1 MADENAT
8 GGQVGVN
15 AGLDILSGSNGV
27 ISASGTVGQRL
38 LAADFDI
45 NILRPCAE
53 PVARDAGLA
62 VNGTLMENEWQLL
75 DRTVQGVARERLPV
89 VTDLIRRGLVM
100 NLPNALGV
108 MDIQWE
114 QIKGD
119 LVDAEVTMS
128 GLTEATKDRME
139 FETVNMPVPLFHKE
153 FFYNLRHLAAARRN
167 GRNIDT
173 DHAEVATRKVAE
185 LIEKTLFDGLKIGGK
200 TIYGLRTQPMRKT
213 LSASASWLTASGEQI
228 VSDVMRMIQAATAP
242 GNNMDGPFTLYVSWA
257 IGSRF
262 GEDYKASS
270 DKTILQ
276 RLREIPG
283 LADIQWTSRLQNG
296 EALLVQLTNDVVQM
310 VNGIQPTMVEWE
322 SHGGFQHNFKIIA
335 IMLPRVRSNGWQQ
348 SGIVHLT

>member
-8 GGQVGVN
+8 GGQVGAS
-15 AGLDILSGSNGV
+15 AGLDVLSGRNGV

-38 LAADFDI
+38 LASDFDI
-45 NILRPCAE
+45 NILRPCA
-53 PVARDAGLA
+53 VQASRDPGLA
-62 VNGTLMENEWQLL
+62 VNGTLLEDEWKLF

-89 VTDLIRRGLVM
+89 VTDIIRRGLVM
-100 NLPNALGV
+100 NLPNAMGV

-114 QIKGD
+114 RIKGD
-119 LVDAEVTMS
+119 LVDAEVTIS

-167 GRNIDT
+167 GRQIDT

-185 LIEKTLFDGLKIGGK
+185 LIENTLFNGLKIAGQN
-200 TIYGLRTQPMRKT
+200 IYGLRTEPFRKT
-213 LSASASWLTASGEQI
+213 LSPTTSWLTASGDQI
-228 VSDVMRMIQAATAP
+228 VSDVLKMIEKATAP
-242 GNNMDGPFTLYVSWA
+242 GNNMEGPFTLYVSW
-257 IGSRF
+257 GVGTRF
-262 GEDYKASS
+262 GEDYKAGS

-283 LADIQWTSRLQNG
+283 LADIQWTSRLQGG
-296 EALLVQLTNDVVQM
+296 EALLVQLTSDVVQM
-310 VNGIQPTMVEWE
+310 INGIQPTMVEWE
-322 SHGGFQHNFKIIA
+322 SHGGFQHNFKVIA

-348 SGIVHLT
+348 SGIVQLV